1 MRHVI
6 SILLENEAGALSRVV
21 GLFSQRGYN
30 IDSLT
35 VAPTDDGTLSRCTI
49 LTTGEKDEAEQIT
62 KQLHKLVCVFRVS
75 ALLEEAEGG
84 LEREMVLVKIST
96 PNSSIRDEVKSLSD
110 IFNAHIIDLNAE
122 IFTLEFVGNSEEI
135 DNFIHTL
142 EKIVEIQEVVRS
154 GLVGIAKGTHFMKP

>member
-30 IDSLT
+30 IDCLT
-35 VAPTDDGTLSRCTI
+35 VAPTDDPTLSRCTI

-84 LEREMVLVKIST
+84 LERELVLVKLYT
-96 PNSSIRDEVKSLSD
+96 PNRSIRDEVKSLAD
-110 IFNAHIIDLNAE
+110 IFHARIIDLNAE
-122 IFTLEFVGNSEEI
+122 IFTLEFVGSSAES
-135 DNFIHTL
+135 DNFIETL
-142 EKIVEIQEVVRS
+142 GKIVEIQEVVRS
-154 GLVGIAKGTHFMKP
+154 GLVGIAKGSHFMKP

>member
-35 VAPTDDGTLSRCTI
+35 VAPTDDPTLSRCTI

-84 LEREMVLVKIST
+84 LERELVLAKLST
-96 PNSSIRDEVKSLSD
+96 PNRSIRDEVKSLAD
-110 IFNAHIIDLNAE
+110 IFHARIIDLNAE
-122 IFTLEFVGNSEEI
+122 IFTLEFVGSSMES
-135 DNFIHTL
+135 DNFIETL
-142 EKIVEIQEVVRS
+142 GKIVEIQEVVRS
-154 GLVGIAKGTHFMKP
+154 GLVGIAKGSHFMKP

>member
-35 VAPTDDGTLSRCTI
+35 VSTTEDPTLSRCTI
-49 LTTGEKDEAEQIT
+49 LTTGDSNEAEQIT

-75 ALLEEAEGG
+75 ALAEEAEGG
-84 LEREMVLVKIST
+84 FEREMVLVKVNT
-96 PNSSIRDEVKSLSD
+96 PNRNIRDEVKSLAD
-110 IFNAHIIDLNAE
+110 IFNARVIDVNAS
-122 IFTLEFVGNSEEI
+122 IFTLEFVGSSDET
-135 DNFIHTL
+135 DNFIKTITDL
-142 EKIVEIQEVVRS
+142 VEVHEVVRS
-154 GLVGIAKGTHFMKP
+154 GVVGIAKGAHYMKP